1 MTAAFRI
8 RHASLT
14 LLGAS
19 LAGASLLAGCDSD
32 DRRGTTGAA
41 APLAAPSSPPRVPG
55 SALIP
60 GGSAAVAAVQNPYWR
75 SPDAIRDGQRLYD
88 WYNCSGCHAGGGG
101 GMGPPLMDQNWIYGS
116 RPANLF
122 DVIVEGR
129 PGGMPA
135 FGGKIPEDEIWKII
149 AYIATMGGMQD
160 VGTIAGDG
168 GASLQQNQSQP
179 QN

>member
-1 MTAAFRI
+1 MRAC
-8 RHASLT
+8 
-14 LLGAS
+14 LGTP
-19 LAGASLLAGCDSD
+19 LPYVLVGALLLAACD
-32 DRRGTTGAA
+32 REQLRGRSGAA
-41 APLAAPSSPPRVPG
+41 APTAAPSGPPRVPG

-60 GGSAAVAAVQNPYWR
+60 GGSAPVMTVENPYWR
-75 SPDAIRDGQRLYD
+75 SAEGIRDGQRLYD

-101 GMGPPLMDQNWIYGS
+101 GMGPPLMDARWIYGS

-135 FGGKIPEDEIWKII
+135 YGGRIPDDEIWKLV
-149 AYIATMGGMQD
+149 AYVTSMGGVPQET
-160 VGTIAGDG
+160 GIAAEG
-168 GASLQQNQSQP
+168 GASQQQNQSQP

>member
-1 MTAAFRI
+1 MSARVPGMRSRLLVVGIAA
-8 RHASLT
+8 
-14 LLGAS
+14 
-19 LAGASLLAGCDSD
+19 LACGCTEETT
-32 DRRGTTGAA
+32 RGETRA
-41 APLAAPSSPPRVPG
+41 APNVGAEAPPRVPG

-60 GGSAAVAAVQNPYWR
+60 GAVERTVTIHNPYSR
-75 SPDAIRDGQRLYD
+75 DATAVRDGERLYG

-101 GMGPPLMDQNWIYGS
+101 GMGPPLMDERWIYGS

-135 FGGKIPEDEIWKII
+135 FGAHIPDDEIWKII
-149 AYIATMGGMQD
+149 AYIESMGGMQPGSG
-160 VGTIAGDG
+160 VIAGDG
-168 GASLQQNQSQP
+168 GASLQQQQSQP